1 MGLLLGAS
9 VLTIFE
15 VLDLAIYNGFR
26 KSCGAGKKNF
36 SKKPPNEKDA
46 EQAVAIGTGNHT
58 TGTTIGNN
66 ANNAATYT

>member
-26 KSCGAGKKNF
+26 KSCGAGRKNLNKTP
-36 SKKPPNEKDA
+36 S
-46 EQAVAIGTGNHT
+46 EQTEPVVGTGNHT
-58 TGTTIGNN
+58 DKMKNYSGSSQQ
-66 ANNAATYT
+66 ANTYA